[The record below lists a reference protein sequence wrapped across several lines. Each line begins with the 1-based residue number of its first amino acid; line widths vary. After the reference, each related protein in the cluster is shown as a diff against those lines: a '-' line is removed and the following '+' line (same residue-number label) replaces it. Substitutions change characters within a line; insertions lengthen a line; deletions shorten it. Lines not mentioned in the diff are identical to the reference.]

1 MARKQPGI
9 QRQRDTWRAFV
20 RVNGQLYSKVFDLTT
35 TAATMQAWRETQ
47 RQRYGS
53 APAPAGSFAAKVA
66 EYLAQNQSKAAIN
79 QATAHLGLW
88 LQALGRDRAPLTI
101 TKDEINQ
108 VIDTWLQAGL
118 APGTVRKRRMWL
130 RQFFVFLT
138 GVDGGPC
145 QKATNPKEP
154 KAGARGIDYLILEKA
169 LASMP
174 VHRSAKR
181 GTVGAPSLALIRARV
196 MIYTGLPPAMLM
208 AVTADALD
216 FAAGVLHALG
226 RDKGDGVEERDLPLT
241 PEAVTAFQAFHA
253 ANAYGSF
260 SVSSMGRSVKAAFTR
275 IGYTRHVRLYD
286 LRHSYLTQ
294 VYRITRDTATVARLG
309 MHAEGSP
316 ITARYT
322 KGANQDVDAAAVAAF
337 SEVLAQRRRGA
348 LKAAAGVQKTG
359 PKLLKKVTQIR

>member
-1 MARKQPGI
+1 MARTKLKNIYLRRGQYRVAVRIDGTLRWHPDI
-9 QRQRDTWRAFV
+9 FPLSTPLETLRAAAELLRQRW
-20 RVNGQLYSKVFDLTT
+20 G
-35 TAATMQAWRETQ
+35 AAPPPT
-47 RQRYGS
+47 
-53 APAPAGSFAAKVA
+53 GSFAAKVA

-79 QATAHLGLW
+79 QATAHLALW

-108 VIDTWLQAGL
+108 VIDGWLQTL
-118 APGTVRKRRMWL
+118 QPGTVRKRRMWL

-154 KAGARGIDYLILEKA
+154 KAGARGIDYLVIEKA

-174 VHRSAKR
+174 THRSARK
-181 GTVGAPSLALIRARV
+181 GTVGPQSLALLRARV
-196 MIYTGLPPAMLM
+196 MVYTGLPPGILM
-208 AVTADALD
+208 AVGPDDLD
-216 FAAGVLHALG
+216 FLAGRLYVHG
-226 RDKGDGVEERDLPLT
+226 RDKGDGVEERELPLT
-241 PEAVTAFQAFHA
+241 PEGLTAFKAFHA
-253 ANAYGSF
+253 AGAYGPF
-260 SVSSMGRSVKAAFTR
+260 SISSMGRSVKAAFLR
-275 IGYTRHVRLYD
+275 VGYTRHVRLYD

-309 MHAEGSP
+309 LHAEGSP

-337 SEVLAQRRRGA
+337 SQVLADRRRGA
-348 LKAAAGVQKTG
+348 IKLATKVSHTG
-359 PKLLKKVTQIR
+359 

>member
-1 MARKQPGI
+1 MARKLKGI
-9 QRQRDTWRAFV
+9 QRRGDKWRVFV
-20 RVNGQLYSKVFDLTT
+20 RVNGSLYTT
-35 TAATMQAWRETQ
+35 TFDGATPVATMQAWRETQ
-47 RQRYGS
+47 RGLYGG
-53 APAPAGSFAAKVA
+53 PTPPAGSFAAKVA
-66 EYLAQNQSKAAIN
+66 TYLAQNQSKAAIN
-79 QATAHLGLW
+79 QATAHLELW

-108 VIDTWLQAGL
+108 VIDGWLQAKL

-154 KAGARGIDYLILEKA
+154 KAGARGIDYLVIEKA

-174 VHRSAKR
+174 AYRSAKR
-181 GTVGAPSLALIRARV
+181 GTVGPPALALIRARV
-196 MIYTGLPPAMLM
+196 MVYTGLPPGILQ
-208 AVTADALD
+208 AVVADDLD
-216 FAAGVLHALG
+216 FVAGRLHVHG
-226 RDKGDGVEERDLPLT
+226 RHKGDGVEERILPLT
-241 PEAVTAFQAFHA
+241 PEALTAFKAFHA
-253 ANAYGSF
+253 ANGYGPF
-260 SVSSMGRSVKAAFTR
+260 SVSSMGRSVKAAFR
-275 IGYTRHVRLYD
+275 RVGYTRHVRLYD

-322 KGANQDVDAAAVAAF
+322 
-337 SEVLAQRRRGA
+337 
-348 LKAAAGVQKTG
+348 
-359 PKLLKKVTQIR
+359 

>member
-1 MARKQPGI
+1 V
-9 QRQRDTWRAFV
+9 FV
-20 RVNGQLYSKVFDLTT
+20 RVNGHLHTKTFDG
-35 TAATMQAWRETQ
+35 ATPVPELQAWRETQ
-47 RQRYGS
+47 RGIHGR
-53 APAPAGSFAAKVA
+53 PAPMSGSFAAKVA
-66 EYLAQNQSKAAIN
+66 DYLAQNQSKAAIN
-79 QATAHLGLW
+79 QATAHLELW

-108 VIDTWLQAGL
+108 QIDEWLLTLQ
-118 APGTVRKRRMWL
+118 PGTVRKRRMWL

-154 KAGARGIDYLILEKA
+154 KAGARGIDYLVIEKA

-174 VHRSAKR
+174 PYRSAKK
-181 GTVGAPSLALIRARV
+181 GTVGPRSLALIRARV
-196 MIYTGLPPAMLM
+196 MVYTGLPPKLLM
-208 AVTADALD
+208 AVVPDDLD
-216 FAAGVLHALG
+216 FVVG
-226 RDKGDGVEERDLPLT
+226 RLYVHGRHKGEGVEERDLPLT
-241 PEAVTAFQAFHA
+241 PEGLTAFKAFHA
-253 ANAYGSF
+253 ATAYGQF
-260 SVSSMGRSVKAAFTR
+260 SVSSMGRSVKAAFQR
-275 IGYTRHVRLYD
+275 VGYTRHVRLYD

-337 SEVLAQRRRGA
+337 SQVLADRRRGA
-348 LKAAAGVQKTG
+348 LKSAVAVHDAVQKLPT
-359 PKLLKKVTQIR
+359 KVTNIR